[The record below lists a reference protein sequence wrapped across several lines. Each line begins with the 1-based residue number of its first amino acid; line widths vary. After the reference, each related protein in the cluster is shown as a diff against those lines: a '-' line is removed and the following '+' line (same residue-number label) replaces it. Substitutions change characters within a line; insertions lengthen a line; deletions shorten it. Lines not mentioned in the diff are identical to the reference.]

1 MAILVLYVYDY
12 LITLPEEV
20 AHFWRAKPTGA
31 TVLFFLARYTTLA
44 CLLVEFVIGFISYLG
59 TVRLSCHVSSDDDAD
74 EDYVLYRRGAPL
86 HLLRPAFRGKAH
98 GFGSPS

>member
-1 MAILVLYVYDY
+1 MLYVYDY

-44 CLLVEFVIGFISYLG
+44 CLLVEFVIGFVSYSG
-59 TVRLSCHVSSDDDAD
+59 TVRLSCHVSSDEDAD
-74 EDYVLYRRGAPL
+74 WEHVLYHRGVNVD
-86 HLLRPAFRGKAH
+86 F
-98 GFGSPS
+98 SITISSC

>member
-44 CLLVEFVIGFISYLG
+44 CLLVEFVIGFISYSG
-59 TVRLSCHVSSDDDAD
+59 TVSLSCHVSSDEDAD
-74 EDYVLYRRGAPL
+74 WEHVLITEVCIL
-86 HLLRPAFRGKAH
+86 ICL
-98 GFGSPS
+98 